1 MVARGWILIKNRYI
15 TPIRGLATGG
25 LRSIEPNKAASIGA
39 SPQVAAGS
47 IIGRHEPP
55 LDNEPADAPLRGLR
69 SPLLKRIR
77 CLRARK
83 DVRFLPPASFLTLL
97 SLSLSL
103 FTDEIRRLLPGTVKE
118 LYATLSVK
126 SRSRL
131 FPLFEGCASLES
143 LRVEMAERIFIEISI
158 TVCCKGI
165 IKKLHRTILKNFYL
179 KNSFHY
185 IARVQRIILWN
196 FSKSLT

>member
-1 MVARGWILIKNRYI
+1 MIFLSLSLSLSLFLWYVSLSLLADRLFHLRVSVTWPPGCLELRADRERQARNSRKLETRRGGRRNEVAARGWILIKNRYI

-39 SPQVAAGS
+39 SPQVAASS

-77 CLRARK
+77 CLRAGRCPLPSTGI
-83 DVRFLPPASFLTLL
+83 VLHAPLFLSLSFSL

-103 FTDEIRRLLPGTVKE
+103 LTRSADRCRALLRNFT
-118 LYATLSVK
+118 
-126 SRSRL
+126 
-131 FPLFEGCASLES
+131 
-143 LRVEMAERIFIEISI
+143 
-158 TVCCKGI
+158 
-165 IKKLHRTILKNFYL
+165 
-179 KNSFHY
+179 
-185 IARVQRIILWN
+185 
-196 FSKSLT
+196 